1 MKPLKHYLLRLP
13 LLCAALLLLC
23 CTPKEIEGQHPGD
36 CTDGIDNDS
45 DGLVDCDDDT
55 CQGSLLCVEGDA
67 PPVDDDDFNDDPPIG
82 NDDGNPDTVQV
93 SGTIDAGIQGNGSRA
108 GAVIY
113 EIGNKSHSVTTTAEG
128 NWAFHLPRAA
138 SVGLHGS
145 LPGYGESRLYLN
157 LSAPNQDQIV
167 GQILMFLSQEEFSQ
181 FGQFLGYD
189 YDPARGQLFV
199 WAESI
204 TLESVAGSTV
214 SIDLD
219 YDESFS
225 LEGQVPEQAD
235 TLGPDA
241 ALLFLN
247 VSPGDV
253 ALTVQMPNGGFCNSA
268 DPLPVQPTMV
278 TVAFLSCP

>member
-1 MKPLKHYLLRLP
+1 VKQLKRHLLRLSFV
-13 LLCAALLLLC
+13 LVALGLFA
-23 CTPKEIEGQHPGD
+23 CTPKEIEGQNPGD
-36 CTDGIDNDS
+36 CTDGVDNDG
-45 DGLVDCDDDT
+45 DGLIDCDDDT
-55 CQGSLLCVEGDA
+55 CQGSLLCVGSNG
-67 PPVDDDDFNDDPPIG
+67 DDDDAVGDDDTVG
-82 NDDGNPDTVQV
+82 DDDDGNPDTVQV
-93 SGTIDAGIQGNGSRA
+93 SGTIDAGIQGTGDSE

-113 EIGNKSHSVTTTAEG
+113 EVGNESHSVTTTAEG
-128 NWAFHLPRAA
+128 NWAFHLPRGT

-157 LSAPNQDQIV
+157 LSAPGQDQIV
-167 GQILMFLSQEEFSQ
+167 GQVLMFLSEKEFSQ

-189 YDPARGQLFV
+189 YDSARGQLFV

-225 LEGQVPEQAD
+225 LEGETPEQAD
-235 TLGPDA
+235 SLGPDA

-247 VSPGDV
+247 VTPGDV
-253 ALTVQMPNGGFCNSA
+253 TLTVQMPDGQLCNSA
-268 DPLPVQPTMV
+268 DPLPVLPALV